1 MKIID
6 YIEKLDFFN
15 KYDSNFEI
23 REKEEDIFIVDTGK
37 DKEKYSIRIFPM
49 EAFNSIEDKKKKIDK
64 LIQQGRKLYP
74 ILEIGI
80 IEELNFCYRITDYIN
95 GKKRYDNELENY
107 ELGYYIGDT
116 IKSYHNLS
124 KTIENNNWV
133 KNYIHKINNL
143 FHEYYLCEYIGGKD
157 YILLDYVDEYKNL
170 IEDREPI
177 EIFSFNDIRDI
188 PVDDNGKIYLF
199 GIQNIVE
206 ADPYFEFKEI
216 NINYYK
222 DEAYSAGIIDGYF
235 KGKPS
240 RLFFKTIA
248 LYTIVEALSKEF
260 THFSVV
266 KCEVVKLKILELLG
280 YYNDFDSIYPNW
292 YIEIKNKLKIK

>member
-6 YIEKLDFFN
+6 YIKKLDFFD
-15 KYDSNFEI
+15 KYDSNLEI
-23 REKEEDIFIVDTGK
+23 REKTEDIFIVYAGD
-37 DKEKYSIRIFPM
+37 DKEKYSIRFFPVNT
-49 EAFNSIEDKKKKIDK
+49 FKSIEDKKEKIDK
-64 LIQQGRKLYP
+64 LIEQGRKLYP
-74 ILEIGI
+74 ILKVGLL
-80 IEELNFCYRITDYIN
+80 EELELCYRITDYIN
-95 GKKRYDNELENY
+95 GKKRYDNEIENY

-124 KTIENNNWV
+124 KTIKNDNWV
-133 KNYIHKINNL
+133 KNYNHKINNL

-157 YILLDYVDEYKNL
+157 YILLDYVEQYKNL
-170 IEDREPI
+170 IDDRETI
-177 EIFSFNDIRDI
+177 EIFSFSDIRDI
-188 PVDDNGKIYLF
+188 PVDDNGRIYLF
-199 GIQNIVE
+199 GIQGIVE
-206 ADPYFEFKEI
+206 ADPYFEFKDI

-235 KGKPS
+235 GGKPS
-240 RLFFKTIA
+240 KLFFKTIA

-292 YIEIKNKLKIK
+292 YMEIKNKLSR